1 VVHAGDPVDSADSGE
16 GAEAIYFTFIVFP
29 AGEYEIGSP
38 EDEPE
43 RNDEPRRRV
52 RLTRGFALSDRPV
65 TWRQFDAFDGGSH
78 RAAWSRQFGRE
89 LGDDDPVFG
98 VNWFESVAY
107 CRWLT
112 SQSGLSESD
121 QAYGPEPLERE
132 QRISGRAGW
141 SFRMRPIGLCVW
153 RHLDIVFRPRRNGRW
168 RVGVGR

>member
-1 VVHAGDPVDSADSGE
+1 
-16 GAEAIYFTFIVFP
+16 
-29 AGEYEIGSP
+29 
-38 EDEPE
+38 
-43 RNDEPRRRV
+43 
-52 RLTRGFALSDRPV
+52 LTRGFALSDRPV

-121 QAYGPEPLERE
+121 QAYGPEPLEGNKDERPGWVE
-132 QRISGRAGW
+132 LPDATDWPVRLAASGYRLPTEAEW
-141 SFRMRPIGLCVW
+141 EVAC
-153 RHLDIVFRPRRNGRW
+153 
-168 RVGVGR
+168 RVGR